1 MYATPLR
8 PGGVSACSVLCER
21 VDDADF
27 AILWRTLS
35 PDEQVRAD
43 RFHFARDRTV
53 YVVAHALLR
62 TMLADD
68 VAGPVTFSLN
78 PWGKPAI
85 DRPGNR
91 VRFSLT
97 HTRALAA
104 CALTLDD
111 DLGIDAEARNPSMD
125 VLGVAAHV
133 FAPSERVQ
141 LGAAPEA
148 DRQDVFLR
156 LWTLKEAFVKA
167 VGRGLSIPLADFAFT
182 LEPLSLHGGPDLG
195 VTVEDWAFRSVAI
208 GPDHWMAV
216 ARSSPGQAG
225 LDLSHRV
232 ITPAE
237 LAAVTVP

>member
-1 MYATPLR
+1 MRETPSR
-8 PGGVSACSVLCER
+8 RGGVWACSVPCEQ
-21 VDDADF
+21 VDDADL

-35 PDEQVRAD
+35 LDEQVRAD
-43 RFHFARDRTV
+43 RFHFAHDRTV

-62 TMLADD
+62 TMLANYL
-68 VAGPVTFSLN
+68 AGPVTFSLN

-85 DRPGNR
+85 DRPDNR
-91 VRFSLT
+91 LRFSLT

-104 CALTLDD
+104 CALTFDD
-111 DLGIDAEARNPSMD
+111 DLGIDAEARDPSTD
-125 VLGVAAHV
+125 PLGVAAQA
-133 FAPSERVQ
+133 FAPTERAQ

-182 LEPLSLHGGPDLG
+182 LQPLSFKCDPGLG
-195 VTVEDWAFRSVAI
+195 VAVEDWSFRSLAI

-216 ARSSPGQAG
+216 ARSSPAHAG

-232 ITPAE
+232 LTSAE
-237 LAAVTVP
+237 LAVSAVP